1 MYDNNNDNDDL
12 HDNNEWE
19 NDSDNSN
26 GNNFIQ
32 APMLMLI
39 LDNVNL
45 LGCRLNDKDFWQD
58 LAFLTWGSTMIRLQT
73 IYDVCS
79 PINVTLCI

>member
-1 MYDNNNDNDDL
+1 MYDKNNYNDDL

-32 APMLMLI
+32 AAMLMLI
-39 LDNVNL
+39 LDKVNL

-58 LAFLTWGSTMIRLQT
+58 LTFLIWGSTMIRLQT
-73 IYDVCS
+73 IYDVCIS
-79 PINVTLCI
+79 INVTPCI

>member
-1 MYDNNNDNDDL
+1 MYDKNNDNDDL

-32 APMLMLI
+32 AAMLMLI
-39 LDNVNL
+39 LDKVNL
-45 LGCRLNDKDFWQD
+45 LGCRLNDKDF
-58 LAFLTWGSTMIRLQT
+58 LIWGSTMIRLQT
-73 IYDVCS
+73 IYDVCIS
-79 PINVTLCI
+79 INVTPCI